1 MLFLPRYKYFFAFS
15 DLILFLLIFFLS
27 SHTTSYLK
35 PNLFDIWVND
45 YLVVIPYFIFS
56 VIFIFVYQAN
66 NLYKISVVY
75 GNAVH
80 LLAIFKALFIN
91 IIILII
97 FSYLLKLEF
106 VLQSRYFILS
116 FAVYSIILFPLIR
129 IVFLSRLV
137 KNFYIN
143 YRPKKNVLI
152 YGAGNSGKI
161 LGAKLMF
168 EKEWG
173 YNLVGFIDDHV
184 PLQTRVVADKVVL
197 DNISGLES
205 LSKKYRIEEIVVSIS
220 TISYNRLLE
229 VIDLCNRIGVHVKL
243 SSDLFAVIHSKL
255 SVERYSNIPVV
266 EVSPRLGKTLNLYYK
281 RVFDYSFTIIGLLLL
296 SPLFILIAILI
307 KLTSKGPVFYKQ
319 ERIGINGKPF
329 MFYKFRSMRVS
340 EEGEEERKQQMIEF
354 IKNGVESSDK
364 IINERRVTWIGKIIR
379 KTSLDELPQLFN
391 VLKGDMSL
399 VGPRPCLPYEYE
411 NYDEWQKKRLTVLPG
426 CTGVWQVFGRSN
438 VSFQNSV
445 VLDIYYLTN
454 MSPWLD
460 LLLILK
466 TIPVMLFAKG
476 GK

>member
-1 MLFLPRYKYFFAFS
+1 M
-15 DLILFLLIFFLS
+15 
-27 SHTTSYLK
+27 
-35 PNLFDIWVND
+35 
-45 YLVVIPYFIFS
+45 
-56 VIFIFVYQAN
+56 
-66 NLYKISVVY
+66 
-75 GNAVH
+75 
-80 LLAIFKALFIN
+80 FIN

-97 FSYLLKLEF
+97 LSYLLKLEF

-116 FAVYSIILFPLIR
+116 FSVYSIVLFPLVR
-129 IVFLSRLV
+129 IGILSGLV

-152 YGAGNSGKI
+152 YGAGDSGKL

-173 YNLVGFIDDHV
+173 YNIIGFIDDHV
-184 PLQTRVVADKVVL
+184 PLQTRVIADKVVL
-197 DNISGLES
+197 DNISGLEN
-205 LSKKYRIEEIVVSIS
+205 LSKKNRIEEILVSIS
-220 TISYNRLLE
+220 TISYNRLIE
-229 VIDLCNRIGVHVKL
+229 VIDLCNRMDIQVKL

-255 SVERYSNIPVV
+255 TVERYSNIPVV
-266 EVSPRLGKTLNLYYK
+266 DVSPRVGKALNLYYK
-281 RVFDYSFTIIGLLLL
+281 RLFDYSLTIVGLLLL
-296 SPLFILIAILI
+296 SPLFILIALLI
-307 KLTSKGPVFYKQ
+307 KLTSRGPVFYKQ
-319 ERIGINGKPF
+319 ERIGMNGKPF
-329 MFYKFRSMRVS
+329 MFYKFRSMKVTT
-340 EEGEEERKQQMIEF
+340 EGEEKRKEQMIEF
-354 IKNGVESSDK
+354 MKNGKDNESNK
-364 IINERRVTWIGKIIR
+364 IINERRVTWIGKTIR

-466 TIPVMLFAKG
+466 TIPVMLFARG